1 MNLLFCPKRNLFS
14 STSQKQRIDFEMER
28 INQLKIDMDGRPLI
42 VSWPQDVMDEST
54 PIVWKPLVTSDE
66 AIITL

>member
-1 MNLLFCPKRNLFS
+1 
-14 STSQKQRIDFEMER
+14 MER

-42 VSWPQDVMDEST
+42 VSWSQDVMDEST